1 MNDRSTVA
9 ELLQEAMDQMSERG
23 RDAVR
28 IPVVTRGGVRFDM
41 DIKIARING
50 ERCCRTAAL
59 LQ

>member
-23 RDAVR
+23 RTAVR
-28 IPVVTRGGVRFDM
+28 IPVCTRGGVRYDM
-41 DIKIARING
+41 DITIARING
-50 ERCCRTAAL
+50 APCCRAAAL